1 MKLTARNLAVVL
13 ITFLIP
19 TVGLGAGQ
27 TQLECAIG
35 PIDKSYGGTN
45 WLVYSCNDDKS
56 IVIVS
61 GPGNPAGPFY
71 FMLYP
76 KAGAYALRGEGNGS
90 KVASAAAYHDLEKL
104 SETEISKLIT
114 ETKSN

>member
-1 MKLTARNLAVVL
+1 MKLTISHLAVIL
-13 ITFLIP
+13 ISLLVP
-19 TVGLGAGQ
+19 TVGLGAEQ
-27 TQLECAIG
+27 KTLECATG
-35 PIDKSYGGTN
+35 PVDKSYGGTN
-45 WLVYSCNDDKS
+45 WLVYSCNDDQS

-61 GPGNPAGPFY
+61 GPGNPAGPYY

-76 KAGAYALRGEGNGS
+76 KAGTYALKGEGNGS
-90 KVASAAAYHDLEKL
+90 KAASAAAYHDLEKL